1 MLLARGIREGLR
13 VPSQQESRDCLAH
26 KLDCQLAHKIDCQA
40 AILVSVVVKDKF
52 DAPINDVDLS
62 SAKPLSKLLRKRV
75 LKERI

>member
-1 MLLARGIREGLR
+1 MGALTILVQIL
-13 VPSQQESRDCLAH
+13 
-26 KLDCQLAHKIDCQA
+26 QA
-40 AILVSVVVKDKF
+40 NHVVSVVVKDKF

>member
-1 MLLARGIREGLR
+1 MKKALVRMQNLWVGFPVLST
-13 VPSQQESRDCLAH
+13 SQDLKCRFTT
-26 KLDCQLAHKIDCQA
+26 I
-40 AILVSVVVKDKF
+40 ILVSVVVKDKF

>member
-1 MLLARGIREGLR
+1 MMIASKMADAVAAAVRIVLEALVVFFVNLLL
-13 VPSQQESRDCLAH
+13 
-26 KLDCQLAHKIDCQA
+26 
-40 AILVSVVVKDKF
+40 LVSVVVKDKF

>member
-1 MLLARGIREGLR
+1 MLTVVAVPARGSVEDEMIEIVNQRLT
-13 VPSQQESRDCLAH
+13 
-26 KLDCQLAHKIDCQA
+26 K
-40 AILVSVVVKDKF
+40 LVSVVVKDKF